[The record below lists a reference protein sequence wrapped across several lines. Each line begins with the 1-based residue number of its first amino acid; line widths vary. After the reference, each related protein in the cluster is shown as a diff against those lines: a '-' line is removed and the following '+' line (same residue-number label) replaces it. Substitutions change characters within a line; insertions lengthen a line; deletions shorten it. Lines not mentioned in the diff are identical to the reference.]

1 MAQLVAG
8 DWRRDCPLANSIE
21 GASPVLIAPTVN
33 VREVLRER
41 SSFGLEEAKL
51 LTQAVAAK
59 QFPETRQEIDAA
71 IIEAQEADRPTEDQ
85 LAKAGVGA
93 YLMARHQVADNFL
106 KEVQSHPA
114 GLFHHGLALQA
125 LGRHADSES
134 RFEDAG
140 KHGYDPIECT
150 LRRVGA
156 IRQQDRL
163 DDAEMLLRS
172 ISKQAVSRA
181 EYSNQMGGILWD
193 RGDTF
198 GAVEYFER
206 AIDMAPHHT
215 RALFSL
221 ANIYAQYG
229 NDNEAIA
236 LLERSLSRP
245 PMYLNALLNLGLLYE
260 DRENY
265 SAAAFCFRRAVEVD
279 PTNERARLYYKDIEA
294 AQDMFVDEE
303 AARVDNQL
311 QTLLARPITDFEL
324 SVRSR
329 NCLEN
334 LGLQTLGDLT
344 RVSEQDLLK
353 GRNFGETSLKEVRI
367 LLEANGLRVGQHL
380 QQSASRDPLELPVEL
395 APEAEAAAQRPI
407 ADLNLSVR
415 ARKCMS
421 RLNINTIGELIRR
434 SADDLLGVRNF
445 GVTSLNEI
453 RLRLTD
459 FGLQLRND

>member
-1 MAQLVAG
+1 ML
-8 DWRRDCPLANSIE
+8 L
-21 GASPVLIAPTVN
+21 APTVN
-33 VREVLRER
+33 VHEVLRER

-51 LTQAVAAK
+51 LTQAVAFR
-59 QFPETRQEIDAA
+59 QFPETRQEIDSA
-71 IIEAQEADRPTEDQ
+71 IIEAQEADHPKEQQ
-85 LAKAGVGA
+85 LAKAGIGA

-106 KEVQSHPA
+106 SGVTSHAA

-125 LGRHADSES
+125 LGRHADAEA
-134 RFEDAG
+134 RFEAAA
-140 KHGYDPIECT
+140 KHGYDSVECA

-156 IRQQDRL
+156 IRQQDLL
-163 DDAEMLLRS
+163 DDAEKLLRS
-172 ISKQAVSRA
+172 VSKQAVSRA
-181 EYSNQMGGILWD
+181 EYSYQMGGILWD

-206 AIDMAPHHT
+206 AIDMDPHHT

-229 NDNEAIA
+229 NDDEAIA
-236 LLERSLSRP
+236 LYERSLSKP

-260 DRENY
+260 DRERY

-294 AQDMFVDEE
+294 AQDMFFDEE
-303 AARVDNQL
+303 AARIDNQM
-311 QTLLARPITDFEL
+311 QALLARPISDFEL

-329 NCLEN
+329 NCLDN

-344 RVSEQDLLK
+344 RVTDQELLK

-367 LLEANGLRVGQHL
+367 LLEAHGLHVGQNL
-380 QQSASRDPLELPVEL
+380 QQSLVHDQADVLSDLP
-395 APEAEAAAQRPI
+395 PEAEAASHRPI

-415 ARKCMS
+415 ARKCMA
-421 RLNINTIGELIRR
+421 RLNINSIGELIRR
-434 SADDLLGVRNF
+434 SPDDLLGVRNF

>member
-1 MAQLVAG
+1 M
-8 DWRRDCPLANSIE
+8 
-21 GASPVLIAPTVN
+21 IAPSVN
-33 VREVLRER
+33 VREVLHER
-41 SSFGLEEAKL
+41 SSFGLEETKL
-51 LTQAVAAK
+51 LTQAVSAR
-59 QFPETRQEIDAA
+59 QFPETRQEIDAV
-71 IIEAQEADRPTEDQ
+71 IIEAQDAARPKEEQ
-85 LAKAGVGA
+85 LVKAGIGA
-93 YLMARHQVADNFL
+93 YLMGRHQVADNFL
-106 KEVQSHPA
+106 KHVTSHAA

-125 LGRHADSES
+125 LGRYADSEEK
-134 RFEDAG
+134 FESAAQ
-140 KHGYDPIECT
+140 HGYDAVECA

-163 DDAEMLLRS
+163 DDAEKLLRS
-172 ISKQAVSRA
+172 VSKQAVSRA
-181 EYSNQMGGILWD
+181 EYSYQMGGILWD

-206 AIDMAPHHT
+206 AIDMDSHHT

-229 NDNEAIA
+229 NDVEAIA
-236 LLERSLSRP
+236 LYERSLSKP
-245 PMYLNALLNLGLLYE
+245 PMFLNALLNLGLLYE

-265 SAAAFCFRRAVEVD
+265 AAAAFCFRRAIEVD

-294 AQDMFVDEE
+294 AQDMFFDEE
-303 AARVDNQL
+303 AARLDNQM
-311 QTLLARPITDFEL
+311 QALLARPISDFEL

-344 RVSEQDLLK
+344 RVTEQDLLK

-367 LLEANGLRVGQHL
+367 LLETYGLRVGQNLHP
-380 QQSASRDPLELPVEL
+380 AAGRDALELPTDL
-395 APEAEAAAQRPI
+395 PPEAEAAIQRPI

-415 ARKCMS
+415 ARKCMA
-421 RLNINTIGELIRR
+421 RLNINTIGELMRR
-434 SADDLLGVRNF
+434 SPDDLLGVRNF

-453 RLRLTD
+453 RQRLTE

>member
-1 MAQLVAG
+1 M
-8 DWRRDCPLANSIE
+8 
-21 GASPVLIAPTVN
+21 LIAPTVN
-33 VREVLRER
+33 VHEVLRER
-41 SSFGLEEAKL
+41 SSFGPEEAKL
-51 LTQAVAAK
+51 LVQAVSAR
-59 QFPETRQEIDAA
+59 QFPETRQEIDAV
-71 IIEAQEADRPTEDQ
+71 IVEAQEASHPTEMQ

-106 KEVQSHPA
+106 KSVRGHA
-114 GLFHHGLALQA
+114 VALYYHGLALHA
-125 LGRHADSES
+125 LGRYADAEG
-134 RFEDAG
+134 RFEEAA
-140 KHGYDPIECT
+140 KLGYDAIECT
-150 LRRVGA
+150 LRQVGA
-156 IRQQDRL
+156 IRQQERL
-163 DDAEMLLRS
+163 DDAEKLLRS
-172 ISKQAVSRA
+172 VSKQAVSRA
-181 EYSNQMGGILWD
+181 EYSNQMGSILWD

-206 AIDMAPHHT
+206 AIDMDPHHT

-221 ANIYAQYG
+221 ANIYSQYG
-229 NDNEAIA
+229 NDDEAIA
-236 LLERSLSRP
+236 LYERSLSKP
-245 PMYLNALLNLGLLYE
+245 PMFLNALLNLGLLYE
-260 DRENY
+260 DREKY
-265 SAAAFCFRRAVEVD
+265 SSAAFCFRRAVEVD

-311 QTLLARPITDFEL
+311 QTLLARPIADFEL

-367 LLEANGLRVGQHL
+367 LLEANGLLVGQNL
-380 QQSASRDPLELPVEL
+380 PQSMSRDPLDLPVDL
-395 APEAEAAAQRPI
+395 PPEAEAASQRPI
-407 ADLNLSVR
+407 GDLNLSVR

-434 SADDLLGVRNF
+434 SPDDLLGVRNF

>member
-1 MAQLVAG
+1 ML
-8 DWRRDCPLANSIE
+8 L
-21 GASPVLIAPTVN
+21 APTVN
-33 VREVLRER
+33 VHEVLRER
-41 SSFGLEEAKL
+41 SRFGLEETKL
-51 LTQAVAAK
+51 LTQAVASR
-59 QFPETRQEIDAA
+59 QFPETRQEIDSA
-71 IIEAQEADRPTEDQ
+71 IVEAQESDHPQEEQ
-85 LAKAGVGA
+85 LAKAGIGA
-93 YLMARHQVADNFL
+93 YLMARHQVADKFL
-106 KEVQSHPA
+106 SRLTSHAP

-125 LGRHADSES
+125 LDRQAEAEVK
-134 RFEDAG
+134 FEAAAS
-140 KHGYDPIECT
+140 HGYDSVECT

-156 IRQQDRL
+156 IRQQDRV
-163 DDAEMLLRS
+163 DDAEKLLRS

-181 EYSNQMGGILWD
+181 EYSHQMGGILWD

-206 AIDMAPHHT
+206 AIDMDPHHT

-221 ANIYAQYG
+221 ANIYSQYG
-229 NDNEAIA
+229 NDDEAIA
-236 LLERSLSRP
+236 LYERSLSKP

-260 DRENY
+260 DRERY
-265 SAAAFCFRRAVEVD
+265 QAAAFCFRRAVEVD

-294 AQDMFVDEE
+294 AQDMFFDEE
-303 AARVDNQL
+303 AARIDNQM
-311 QTLLARPITDFEL
+311 QALLARPISDFEL

-329 NCLEN
+329 NCLDN

-353 GRNFGETSLKEVRI
+353 GRNFGETSLKEVSI
-367 LLEANGLRVGQHL
+367 LLEAHGLRVGQNL
-380 QQSASRDPLELPVEL
+380 QQSLVHDQADIPADL
-395 APEAEAAAQRPI
+395 APEAEAASQRPI

-415 ARKCMS
+415 ARKCMA
-421 RLNINTIGELIRR
+421 RLNINSIGELIRR

>member
-1 MAQLVAG
+1 M
-8 DWRRDCPLANSIE
+8 
-21 GASPVLIAPTVN
+21 LIAPTVN
-33 VREVLRER
+33 VRELLRER
-41 SSFGLEEAKL
+41 SNFGLEEAKL

-71 IIEAQEADRPTEDQ
+71 IIEAQEAGSPTEDQ

-93 YLMARHQVADNFL
+93 YLMARHQIADNFL
-106 KEVQSHPA
+106 KRIQSHAA
-114 GLFHHGLALQA
+114 GLYHHGLALQA
-125 LGRHADSES
+125 LGRHADAEV
-134 RFEDAG
+134 RFEEAS
-140 KHGYDPIECT
+140 KHGYDATECT

-156 IRQQDRL
+156 IRQQERL
-163 DDAEMLLRS
+163 DDAEKLLKS

-181 EYSNQMGGILWD
+181 EYSNQMGSILWD

-206 AIDMAPHHT
+206 AIDMDPHHT

-221 ANIYAQYG
+221 SNIYSQYG

-236 LLERSLSRP
+236 LLERSLSKP

-260 DRENY
+260 DREDY

-311 QTLLARPITDFEL
+311 QTLLARPISDFEL

-334 LGLQTLGDLT
+334 LGLQTLGDLA

-353 GRNFGETSLKEVRI
+353 GRNFGETSLKEVRV
-367 LLEANGLRVGQHL
+367 LLEANGLRIGQLL
-380 QQSASRDPLELPVEL
+380 QQSASRDALDMPLEL